1 MRVWEVVGEA
11 VEVEE
16 MRLEVWR
23 RLRGDGERGGMKG
36 VCEALR

>member
-16 MRLEVWR
+16 MRLEDWR
-23 RLRGDGERGGMKG
+23 RLRGDGEREGMKSF
-36 VCEALR
+36 CEALR